1 MHGRLPF
8 KKVLIANRGE
18 IAVRVARGV
27 RELGAI
33 PVAIYSE
40 ADRDA
45 LHVRV
50 AGEAYPVGPP
60 PSRESYLNIE
70 RVLDAAKKSKAD
82 AIHPGYGFLSENAT
96 FAQAV
101 VDAGIVWVGPPPK
114 AIAAM
119 GSKTGARD
127 LVRAAGVPVVPGT
140 PGPTDSLEEVRS
152 VAKTFG
158 YPILIKAAGGGGG
171 KGMRRVDREEDLE
184 AGFRMAKSE
193 AKSAFNN
200 DTVYVEKYLREPR
213 HIEIQVLADKHGKTV
228 TLFERECSIQRRH
241 QKVIEECPSVAIDEP
256 TRQKMCAVAIA
267 AAKSV
272 GYESAGTCEFL
283 YDAEKNF
290 YFLEMN
296 TRLQV
301 EHPVTEAVTG
311 VDLVKAMLRIAAGEK
326 LELEQDQIARR
337 GHAIECRIYAE
348 DPERNFMPSP
358 GKITAYR
365 EPSGPGVRVDGGVY
379 EGYEVPVHYDPMIA
393 KLVTFGLSRGAAINR
408 MIRALGEYKIH
419 GIKTAIP
426 LYLKIMKDPDF
437 VAGNISTHFL
447 TPEFLQGPYK
457 GMVDG
462 KLAMLAAAVA
472 AFERDRDAR
481 ALPGS
486 PAEDAE
492 SASTRD
498 AGAAWRLS
506 AREAGR
512 RGGWS

>member
-1 MHGRLPF
+1 MHSAQLPF

-18 IAVRVARGV
+18 IAVRIARAV

-33 PVAIYSE
+33 PVAIFSE

-50 AGEAYPVGPP
+50 AGEAYPVGPA
-60 PSRESYLNIE
+60 PSRESYLVID
-70 RVLDAAKKSKAD
+70 RVIAAAKKAKAD

-119 GSKTGARD
+119 GSKTGAREI
-127 LVRAAGVPVVPGT
+127 VTKAGVPVVPGT
-140 PGPTDSLEEVRS
+140 PGPTDSLDEVRT
-152 VAKTFG
+152 VAKKFG
-158 YPILIKAAGGGGG
+158 YPVLIKAAGGGGG

-184 AGFRMAKSE
+184 AAFRMAKSE
-193 AKSAFNN
+193 AMNAFNN
-200 DTVYVEKYLREPR
+200 DTVYVEKYLLNPR
-213 HIEIQVLADKHGKTV
+213 HIEIQILADSHGKYL
-228 TLFERECSIQRRH
+228 TLYERECSIQRRH
-241 QKVIEECPSVAIDEP
+241 QKVIEECPSPAIDEE

-272 GYESAGTCEFL
+272 GYVSAGTCEFL

-311 VDLVKAMLRIAAGEK
+311 VDIVKAMLRIAAGEK
-326 LELEQDQIARR
+326 LALEQDQIVRR
-337 GHAIECRIYAE
+337 GWAMEARIYAE

-365 EPSGPGVRVDGGVY
+365 PPAGPGVRVDGGVY
-379 EGYEVPVHYDPMIA
+379 EGYEVPIHYDPMIA
-393 KLVTFGLSRGAAINR
+393 KLVTFGLSRQAAIHR
-408 MIRALGEYKIH
+408 MIRALSEYTIH

-426 LYLKIMKDPDF
+426 LYLKIMNDPDF
-437 VAGNISTHFL
+437 IAGKFSTHFL
-447 TPEFLQGPYK
+447 TPEFLQGPYR
-457 GMVDG
+457 G
-462 KLAMLAAAVA
+462 KVEEKYALLAAAIA
-472 AFERDRDAR
+472 AFERDRDAK
-481 ALPGS
+481 ALP
-486 PAEDAE
+486 AATE
-492 SASTRD
+492 SAGDSS
-498 AGAAWRLS
+498 WRLS
-506 AREAGR
+506 TRETGR
-512 RGGWS
+512 RGGWT